1 MTLHHPFHM
10 TDNSPCP
17 ITISMTTFSLALS
30 IPLCLF
36 NLTLTPFLLSS
47 CLSLLTILLC
57 ANDMKRESSNQ
68 GFYAL
73 FPLINLQTA
82 MLLFIL
88 SEILLFSSFFC
99 TFFHSS
105 LNPNICIGI
114 TCPPLGIDP
123 ITPIDTPLLNTLI
136 LLGSGGSI
144 TCAHHSL
151 LKNNYS
157 QFKFSMV
164 LTITLA
170 IYFTILQKMEYNHC
184 PFSFSDSI
192 FSSIFFISTGFHGIH
207 VLLGS
212 SLLSY
217 SLIRSFFLLF
227 TPSHHFSF
235 EAAACYCHFVDAVCL
250 FLYLIIYCCGM

>member
-1 MTLHHPFHM
+1 MTLHHPFHL
-10 TDNSPCP
+10 TNNSPWP
-17 ITISMTTFSLALS
+17 ITISLAIFSLTLS
-30 IPLCLF
+30 VPLWLF
-36 NLTLTPFLLSS
+36 NSTLTPLILSS
-47 CLSLLTILLC
+47 CLSLLITLLW

-73 FPLINLQTA
+73 YPLVNLQTA

-88 SEILLFSSFFC
+88 SEILLFSSFFW

-105 LNPNICIGI
+105 LNPNIWIGI
-114 TCPPLGIDP
+114 TWPPLGISP

-144 TCAHHSL
+144 TWAHHSL

-164 LTITLA
+164 LTIILA
-170 IYFTILQKMEYNHC
+170 TYFTLLQSMEYDHC

-212 SLLSY
+212 SLLLY
-217 SLIRSFFLLF
+217 SLMRSFFLLF

-235 EAAACYCHFVDAVCL
+235 EAAAWYWHFVDAVWL
-250 FLYLIIYCCGM
+250 FLYLIIYWWGM